1 MAQLFNG
8 ATGEVADR
16 APRLVLTA
24 VSQLVS
30 QDRKI
35 AFMMIR
41 NDHTVPQRYGTSAA
55 GDKNHVSQ
63 QT

>member
-8 ATGEVADR
+8 ATSEVADR

-24 VSQLVS
+24 VSQLVR

-35 AFMMIR
+35 ALMMIR
-41 NDHTVPQRYGTSAA
+41 NEHTVSQCDSTSAG